1 MSVKVDVILTAP
13 DWVTATVSLTSSF
26 RLSFVLANA
35 LKLYTEWCMKEYDSL
50 SDEQKGYSLLKEI
63 EYPLAKEMYDSLIE
77 KYNEK
82 FPESLGNIKSD
93 ISLTSFKKS
102 IKYTD

>member
-1 MSVKVDVILTAP
+1 M
-13 DWVTATVSLTSSF
+13 
-26 RLSFVLANA
+26 
-35 LKLYTEWCMKEYDSL
+35 
-50 SDEQKGYSLLKEI
+50 KEI